1 MQWPPM
7 KYIQLIC
14 ITDCNG
20 FVSSEVKL
28 IINTKDAIIKKPGNR
43 IPEQI
48 IDWFLFDNNVAFT
61 HKWKH
66 IMFRTV
72 VINPFLANALFLYP
86 LKRSE
91 NLWFCDIFRRY
102 RKTNDMKW
110 VNNNIQK
117 QPFADV
123 LQNTCVEISFTEYL
137 RWLLLN
143 IFWWNILTSLYQ
155 TIISINSTP

>member
-43 IPEQI
+43 IAEQI
-48 IDWFLFDNNVAFT
+48 IDWFLFDNNVTFT

-66 IMFRTV
+66 IMLRTV
-72 VINPFLANALFLYP
+72 VINPFLVNALFLFP
-86 LKRSE
+86 LKE
-91 NLWFCDIFRRY
+91 
-102 RKTNDMKW
+102 TNDMKW
-110 VNNNIQK
+110 VINNIQK

>member
-48 IDWFLFDNNVAFT
+48 IDWFLFDNNVTFT
-61 HKWKH
+61 RKWKH
-66 IMFRTV
+66 IMLRTV

-86 LKRSE
+86 LKRSK
-91 NLWFCDIFRRY
+91 NLWFCNIFRRY
-102 RKTNDMKW
+102 RKRPMTWNGSITIFRSSRSQMFFKIP
-110 VNNNIQK
+110 VLK
-117 QPFADV
+117 SL
-123 LQNTCVEISFTEYL
+123 LQNTSGGCFWIFFDE
-137 RWLLLN
+137 
-143 IFWWNILTSLYQ
+143 IFWRHCTRR
-155 TIISINSTP
+155 